1 MNGVA
6 GFGEALRK
14 HRHARGLTQLELAE
28 LAGLSE
34 RAVSDLERGL
44 KHPQRATV
52 RLLIDALELGPDE
65 AEGLELAARSRT
77 PSANPSADGHATPN
91 LPSILTT
98 FVGREAAVAIVVG
111 CRAAVVA
118 ICARLVLERALARPR
133 TFVEHRATRHFAATA
148 RCSE

>member
-1 MNGVA
+1 MNGDE

-52 RLLIDALELGPDE
+52 RFLIDALELRPE
-65 AEGLELAARSRT
+65 QAEGLELASRSRM
-77 PSANPSADGHATPN
+77 PSSNATADGHATRN

-98 FVGREAAVAIVVG
+98 FVGREAAVA
-111 CRAAVVA
+111 
-118 ICARLVLERALARPR
+118 
-133 TFVEHRATRHFAATA
+133 
-148 RCSE
+148 

>member
-1 MNGVA
+1 MNGVV

-52 RLLIDALELGPDE
+52 RLLIDALELRPDE
-65 AEGLELAARSRT
+65 AEGLELAARSRM
-77 PSANPSADGHATPN
+77 PSSTLTADGHATPN

-98 FVGREAAVAIVVG
+98 FVGREAAVARLQELLDPPGVDTG
-111 CRAAVVA
+111 SPP
-118 ICARLVLERALARPR
+118 ARLVTLTGAGGSGNDYVSQFRK
-133 TFVEHRATRHFAATA
+133 
-148 RCSE
+148 